1 MLNSS
6 LDEAVLAAFSEGE
19 KIVETKLLRPPVAQ
33 DRVIV
38 LVSAEQSAGELFRCE
53 YIASEVSLRP
63 RDHIHTQQEERL
75 EVLEGTVRCRV
86 AGTEYNLR
94 RGQRIVIPPGT
105 SHAVWNEDRL
115 GSRSISEYRPAM
127 NAQAMFRGYIVNP

>member
-1 MLNSS
+1 M
-6 LDEAVLAAFSEGE
+6 EM
-19 KIVETKLLRPPVAQ
+19 KLLRRPVAP

-38 LVSAEQSAGELFRCE
+38 LVSAEESAGELFRCE
-53 YIASEVSLRP
+53 YIAREVSPPP
-63 RDHIHTQQEERL
+63 RDHIHTHQEERL

-86 AGTEYNLR
+86 AATEHILG

-105 SHAVWNEDRL
+105 SHAVWNDDKR

>member
-1 MLNSS
+1 V
-6 LDEAVLAAFSEGE
+6 A
-19 KIVETKLLRPPVAQ
+19 TKLLRRPAAL

-53 YIASEVSLRP
+53 YIAREVSPPP

-75 EVLEGTVRCRV
+75 EVIEGTVRCRV
-86 AGTEYNLR
+86 AGTEYTLE
-94 RGQRIVIPPGT
+94 RGQRVIIPPGT
-105 SHAVWNEDRL
+105 SHAVWNEDQL